1 MTDLKL
7 AEMTKN
13 LMKVC
18 KGKIEQMDWLK
29 GLIDHQFKMTF
40 RLSMIQALSFLAFYL
55 FPLIYIIFGS
65 EEDWFFKS

>member
-1 MTDLKL
+1 MKSEQFKHKVSILYWGGENKMTDLKL

-29 GLIDHQFKMTF
+29 GLIDH
-40 RLSMIQALSFLAFYL
+40 
-55 FPLIYIIFGS
+55 
-65 EEDWFFKS
+65 